1 MQDGHG
7 NNRELKQY
15 NHIVKIQILGNIL
28 LSNLTDDIQEKI
40 CKKSITNKIEYN
52 YYHSKYV

>member
-15 NHIVKIQILGNIL
+15 NHIVNIQILGNIL
-28 LSNLTDDIQEKI
+28 MSNLTDDIQYKGINNEI
-40 CKKSITNKIEYN
+40 L
-52 YYHSKYV
+52 